1 MEVHHPILSQ
11 SSQQFS
17 RMEVNHEYTSEVVEL
32 ARITVDILR
41 KLTNWGEYS
50 KYHDLDSKEG
60 DELMNTLA
68 KTKGRLAEVAR
79 RRAEASGRDFTT
91 VFDETYFEFMHIEAK
106 IMVKEMLVDPR
117 EMAMKDTVVL
127 EEDRGEVCGVCQ
139 EEFEVGETVSGT
151 TCMHKF
157 HGSCLWKWLYDR
169 QTCPLC
175 RFIILP

>member
-1 MEVHHPILSQ
+1 MEVHPTLSQ
-11 SSQQFS
+11 SSRQFS
-17 RMEVNHEYTSEVVEL
+17 SMEVNHECTSEVVEL
-32 ARITVDILR
+32 ARITVEILR

-50 KYHDLDSKEG
+50 KYHGLDSKEG
-60 DELMNTLA
+60 DKLMDTLA

-79 RRAEASGRDFTT
+79 RRAEATGRDFNT
-91 VFDETYFEFMHIEAK
+91 VFDETYLEFMQIEAK
-106 IMVKEMLVDPR
+106 IMVKELPVDPR
-117 EMAMKDTVVL
+117 ETAMKDMVVL

-157 HGSCLWKWLYDR
+157 HGSCLWMWLYDHE
-169 QTCPLC
+169 TCPLC